1 MKQNERIFIGV
12 TVVIMVAVCAF
23 FGMKYLYHND
33 ATANGPLLPVSEEE
47 QAQQEKEVTPE
58 TAPKPE
64 PVEKVYV
71 TVYFIGQDPAS
82 KSEVYKA
89 VKREYD
95 KTIDGSKIRY
105 AVKSLVA
112 GPTSYEKSKGV
123 YSEIPSGTNV
133 ISVNEQADKVIVNL
147 NAAFEGG
154 GGTDSTY
161 KRLYQLIKTVKRNTD
176 KPVYLY
182 IEGQK
187 ADVIG
192 GEGIMITQPL
202 NENSLDG

>member
-1 MKQNERIFIGV
+1 MKQNERVFIGV
-12 TVVIMVAVCAF
+12 TAVIMVAVCAF
-23 FGMKYLYHND
+23 LGMKYLYHND
-33 ATANGPLLPVSEEE
+33 TTANGPLIPVSEP
-47 QAQQEKEVTPE
+47 EKTVPADDEKVQ
-58 TAPKPE
+58 KPE
-64 PVEKVYV
+64 QKEKVYV
-71 TVYFIGQDPAS
+71 TVYFIGQDS
-82 KSEVYKA
+82 SNSEVYKA

-95 KTIDGSKIRY
+95 ETIDGSKIKY
-105 AVKSLVA
+105 AVKALVA
-112 GPTSYEKSKGV
+112 GPTSFEKSKGV
-123 YSEIPSGTNV
+123 YSEIPSGTSV
-133 ISVNEQADKVIVNL
+133 ISVNEDANKVIVNL

-161 KRLYQLIKTVKRNTD
+161 KRIYQLIKTVKRNTT

>member
-1 MKQNERIFIGV
+1 MKQNERVFIGV
-12 TVVIMVAVCAF
+12 TAVIMVAVCAF
-23 FGMKYLYHND
+23 LGMKYLYHND
-33 ATANGPLLPVSEEE
+33 TTANGPLIPVSEP
-47 QAQQEKEVTPE
+47 EKTVPADDEKVQ
-58 TAPKPE
+58 KPE
-64 PVEKVYV
+64 QKEKVYV
-71 TVYFIGQDPAS
+71 TVYFIGQDS
-82 KSEVYKA
+82 SNSEVYKA

-95 KTIDGSKIRY
+95 ETIDGSKIKY
-105 AVKSLVA
+105 AVKALVA
-112 GPTSYEKSKGV
+112 GPTSFEKSKGV
-123 YSEIPSGTNV
+123 YSEIPSGTSV
-133 ISVNEQADKVIVNL
+133 ISVNEDAGKVIVNL

-161 KRLYQLIKTVKRNTD
+161 KRIYQLIKTVKRNTT

>member
-1 MKQNERIFIGV
+1 MKQNERVFIGV
-12 TVVIMVAVCAF
+12 TAVIMVAVCAF
-23 FGMKYLYHND
+23 LGMKYLYHND
-33 ATANGPLLPVSEEE
+33 TTANGPLIPVSEPDKTVPADDEK
-47 QAQQEKEVTPE
+47 AQ
-58 TAPKPE
+58 KPE
-64 PVEKVYV
+64 QKEKVYV
-71 TVYFIGQDPAS
+71 TVYFIGQDS
-82 KSEVYKA
+82 SNSEVYKA

-95 KTIDGSKIRY
+95 ETIDGSKIKY
-105 AVKSLVA
+105 AVKALVA
-112 GPTSYEKSKGV
+112 GPTSFEKSKGV
-123 YSEIPSGTNV
+123 YSEIPSGTSV
-133 ISVNEQADKVIVNL
+133 ISVNEDASKVIVNL

-161 KRLYQLIKTVKRNTD
+161 KRIYQLIKTVKRNTT

-202 NENSLDG
+202 DENSLDG

>member
-1 MKQNERIFIGV
+1 MKQNERVFIGV
-12 TVVIMVAVCAF
+12 TAVIMVAVCAF
-23 FGMKYLYHND
+23 LGMKYLYHND
-33 ATANGPLLPVSEEE
+33 TTANGPLIPVSEP
-47 QAQQEKEVTPE
+47 EKTVPADDEKVQ
-58 TAPKPE
+58 KPE
-64 PVEKVYV
+64 PKEKVYV
-71 TVYFIGQDPAS
+71 TVYFIGQDS
-82 KSEVYKA
+82 SNSEVYKA

-95 KTIDGSKIRY
+95 ETIDGSKIKY
-105 AVKSLVA
+105 AVKALVA
-112 GPTSYEKSKGV
+112 GPTSFEKSKGV
-123 YSEIPSGTNV
+123 YSEIPSGTSV
-133 ISVNEQADKVIVNL
+133 ISVNEDASKVIVNL

-161 KRLYQLIKTVKRNTD
+161 KRIYQLIKTVKRNTT

>member
-1 MKQNERIFIGV
+1 MKQNERVFIGV
-12 TVVIMVAVCAF
+12 TAVIMVAVCAF
-23 FGMKYLYHND
+23 LGMKYLYHND
-33 ATANGPLLPVSEEE
+33 TTANGPLIPVSEP
-47 QAQQEKEVTPE
+47 EKTVPADDEKVQ
-58 TAPKPE
+58 KPE
-64 PVEKVYV
+64 QKEKVYV
-71 TVYFIGQDPAS
+71 TVYFIGQDS
-82 KSEVYKA
+82 SNSEVYKA

-95 KTIDGSKIRY
+95 ETIDGSKIKY
-105 AVKSLVA
+105 AVKALVA
-112 GPTSYEKSKGV
+112 GPTSFEKSKGV
-123 YSEIPSGTNV
+123 YSEIPSGTSV
-133 ISVNEQADKVIVNL
+133 ISVNEDASKVIVNL

-161 KRLYQLIKTVKRNTD
+161 KRIYQLIKTVKRNTT

>member
-1 MKQNERIFIGV
+1 MKQNERVFIGV
-12 TVVIMVAVCAF
+12 TAVIMVAVCAF
-23 FGMKYLYHND
+23 LGMKYLYHND
-33 ATANGPLLPVSEEE
+33 ATANGPLIPVSEP
-47 QAQQEKEVTPE
+47 EKGIPADDEKVQKSE
-58 TAPKPE
+58 PK
-64 PVEKVYV
+64 EKVYV
-71 TVYFIGQDPAS
+71 TVYFIGQDS
-82 KSEVYKA
+82 SNSEVYKA

-95 KTIDGSKIRY
+95 DTIDGSKIKY
-105 AVKSLVA
+105 AVKALVA
-112 GPTSYEKSKGV
+112 GPTSFEKSKGV
-123 YSEIPSGTNV
+123 YSEIPSGTSV
-133 ISVNEQADKVIVNL
+133 ISVNEDASKVIVNL

-161 KRLYQLIKTVKRNTD
+161 KRIYQLIKTVKRNTT

-202 NENSLDG
+202 DENSLDG